1 MRRAVVALFMTILA
15 APAVAGPWQPKPAA
29 YAYAPIS
36 RCDDKAA
43 ATMKPNEARYEI
55 CVDQM
60 ALFEAALEKARATGK
75 LLIVDFGATWCPWCR
90 SLQQQ
95 WHSPALLGH
104 KSATLDFAGAFD
116 VVEIGISTIHG
127 GRRLD
132 VPSGH
137 AVLAAVLAH
146 TPVKLRSVPF
156 LVVIDPNDANHTVAR
171 NLDDFE
177 QESAGRHDAM
187 PIRRFLEEAHAHIRI
202 GALPPNEPSW
212 LVKKLKRAWSK
223 VFG

>member
-1 MRRAVVALFMTILA
+1 MRRAAIALIMTILA
-15 APAVAGPWQPKPAA
+15 APAVAGPWQPKPAG
-29 YAYAPIS
+29 YAYAPIA
-36 RCDDKAA
+36 RCDEKAA
-43 ATMKPNEARYEI
+43 AALKPNEARYEI
-55 CVDQM
+55 CADQM
-60 ALFEAALEKARATGK
+60 ALFETALQKARAADK

-116 VVEIGISTIHG
+116 VLEIGISTIHG

-156 LVVIDPNDANHTVAR
+156 LAVIDPNDASRTIAR

-177 QESAGRHDAM
+177 QEHAGRHDAT
-187 PIRRFLEEAHAHIRI
+187 PIRRFLGEAHAHIRT
-202 GALPPNEPSW
+202 GATAPSEPGW
-212 LVKKLKRAWSK
+212 LVKKLKRGWSK